1 MIMSVENLELLS
13 QQEIKKL
20 IDKEKLPRHIA
31 IIMDGNGRWAK
42 ARHLPR
48 VEGHRNAVKT
58 VRDVVE
64 ACGELEIEALT
75 LYAFSTEN
83 WKRPGFEVRALMRLL
98 REQLRKQTEELNEN
112 NVQLRVIGQID
123 RLPKT
128 VRRELE
134 NSIELTKNNT
144 GLVLNLALNYG
155 GRQEIVQAVHKIA
168 YAVKNGSLGLDE
180 INEEQFA
187 NCLYTSN
194 LPDPDLL
201 IRTSGEMR
209 ISNFLLWQ
217 LAYSELYITPVLWP
231 DFTRRDLFIAI
242 VDYQK
247 RNRRFGG
254 LDETNS

>member
-1 MIMSVENLELLS
+1 MSVEDLELLS
-13 QQEIKKL
+13 EKELKEL

-48 VEGHRNAVKT
+48 IEGHRNAVKT
-58 VRDVVE
+58 VREVVE
-64 ACGELEIEALT
+64 ACGELEIEVLT

-83 WKRPGFEVRALMRLL
+83 WRRPGLEVRALMRLL
-98 REQLRKQTEELNEN
+98 REQLRRQTEELNEN
-112 NVQLRVIGQID
+112 NVQLRAIGQTD
-123 RLPKT
+123 KLPKNI
-128 VRRELE
+128 RQELE
-134 NSIELTKNNT
+134 NSIELTKYNT
-144 GLVLNLALNYG
+144 GLILNLAINYG
-155 GRQEIVQAVHKIA
+155 SRQEIVQAVHKIA
-168 YAVKNGSLGLDE
+168 QAVKNGLLDVDE

-187 NCLYTSN
+187 NYLYTSN
-194 LPDPDLL
+194 LLDPDLL

-231 DFTRRDLFIAI
+231 DFTLRDLFIAI
-242 VDYQK
+242 IDYQR

-254 LDETNS
+254 LDATNS

>member
-1 MIMSVENLELLS
+1 MSVENLEQLN
-13 QQEIKKL
+13 QEKIKEL
-20 IDKEKLPRHIA
+20 IDKENLPRHIA

-58 VRDVVE
+58 VHDVVE
-64 ACGELEIEALT
+64 ACGEIEIEVLT

-83 WKRPGFEVRALMRLL
+83 WKRPSFEVRALMRLL

-112 NVQLRVIGQID
+112 NVQLRTIGQTD
-123 RLPKT
+123 RLPQT
-128 VRRELE
+128 VERELA
-134 NSIELTKNNT
+134 NAIEFTKDNT
-144 GLVLNLALNYG
+144 GLTLNLALNYG
-155 GRQEIVQAVHKIA
+155 SRQEIVQAVHKIA
-168 YAVKNGSLGLDE
+168 HAVKDGILDLDE
-180 INEEQFA
+180 IDEELFA
-187 NCLYTSN
+187 SYLYTAE

-209 ISNFLLWQ
+209 VSNFLLWQ

-254 LDETNS
+254 LDETDS